1 MANAT
6 HFSGPLYVGGVPIA
20 QNSSAL
26 TVSPSAA
33 TTLTASQSGSLVLL
47 DAAAGYA
54 VTLPSP
60 AAGLSFRFV
69 VKSLF
74 ATTDWVITSASANM
88 YGTIMEAG
96 ALQAVAG
103 ATTINLELGADTI
116 GDYIDVYS
124 DGTNWYVAGS
134 TAQAASVTP
143 A

>member
-1 MANAT
+1 MSAT
-6 HFSGPLYVGGVPIA
+6 HLSGPLYVGGTVVG
-20 QNSSAL
+20 QSSSGKV
-26 TVSPSAA
+26 TTPTAA
-33 TTLTASQSGSLVLL
+33 TTLTAAQSGSIVAL
-47 DAAAGYA
+47 AQAAGYA

-60 AAGLSFRFV
+60 AAGLNYRFV
-69 VKSLF
+69 VQALF

-96 ALQAVAG
+96 VLQAVAG

-116 GDYIDVYS
+116 GDYIDLYS
-124 DGTNWYVAGS
+124 DGTYWYVSGS